1 MGDAL
6 HVKRGNFMISTQFH
20 FHSPVKAHFGT
31 GSRTLLPELLKNY
44 ERIGIVS
51 GRSSLDTTGMRS
63 FLKSDLHDKELSFFC
78 EIEPNPSIDTVVRG
92 GYFVNNQN
100 CQAIVAV
107 GGGSA
112 LDAGKAIAALCT
124 NKADFNHLIDQ
135 SFFPKQPLPV
145 VAIPTTCGTGSEMN
159 HYAIITDTAH
169 KDKLNF
175 SAENTFPRH
184 ALLDPDLL
192 RSLSKNLVLATACDA
207 LTHALEGFISKRANP
222 FSDTMALDAMDRI
235 IATLASD
242 TSPASDEA
250 LASFLY
256 ASSLAGTV
264 ILHTGTTLLHSLGY
278 YLTNHK
284 NIHHGTA
291 NVILLPYF
299 LKMLAIHNVAKYGHI
314 ATLFDRYDLQI
325 NAIISELGH
334 TSSLNEIVPDDELET
349 MVEYAISKKNA
360 LSTPFPVDKEGVLDV
375 LSRPV

>member
-1 MGDAL
+1 ML
-6 HVKRGNFMISTQFH
+6 STHFH

-31 GSRTLLPELLKNY
+31 GSRSLLPEILKKY
-44 ERIGIVS
+44 DRIGIVS
-51 GRSSLDTTGMRS
+51 GKSSFDTTGMRS
-63 FLKSDLHDKELSFFC
+63 FFKKKLHDKKLSFFC

-92 GYFVNNQN
+92 GDFVNDQN

-124 NKADFNHLIDQ
+124 NRTDFNRLIDQ
-135 SFFPKQPLPV
+135 SVFPEQPLPV

-159 HYAIITDTAH
+159 HYAIITDTEH
-169 KDKLNF
+169 RDKVNF
-175 SAENTFPRH
+175 SAENTFPGY
-184 ALLDPDLL
+184 ALLDPELL
-192 RSLSKNLVLATACDA
+192 RSLNKNLVLATACDA

-222 FSDTMALDAMDRI
+222 FSDTLALDAMERI

-242 TSPASDEA
+242 TSPTSDES
-250 LASFLY
+250 LTSFLY
-256 ASSLAGTV
+256 ASALAGAV

-299 LKMLAIHNVAKYGHI
+299 LKMLAIHNVAKYDPI
-314 ATLFDRYDLQI
+314 AALLARYDLQI
-325 NAIISELGH
+325 DAVIAKLGYA
-334 TSSLNEIVPDDELET
+334 SSLHEIIPDGELET
-349 MVEYAISKKNA
+349 MVEYAITKKNA
-360 LSTPFPVDKEGVLDV
+360 LSTPFQVERAAILDA
-375 LSRPV
+375 LSRPA

>member
-1 MGDAL
+1 
-6 HVKRGNFMISTQFH
+6 MISTHFH

-31 GSRTLLPELLKNY
+31 GSRSLLPEILKNY

-51 GRSSLDTTGMRS
+51 GRTSLDTTGMRS
-63 FLKSDLHDKELSFFC
+63 FLKKELHEKELSFFC

-92 GYFVNNQN
+92 GDFVNDQS
-100 CQAIVAV
+100 CQAIVAI

-124 NKADFNHLIDQ
+124 NRADFHQLIDQ
-135 SFFPKQPLPV
+135 SVFPEQPLPL

-159 HYAIITDTAH
+159 HYAIITDTEH
-169 KDKLNF
+169 RDKLNF
-175 SAENTFPRH
+175 SAENTFPGH
-184 ALLDPDLL
+184 ALLDPKLL

-222 FSDTMALDAMDRI
+222 FSDTLARDAMERI

-242 TSPASDEA
+242 QAPDSEDS

-256 ASSLAGTV
+256 ASALAGTV

-299 LKMLAIHNVAKYGHI
+299 LKMLAVHNVAKYGSI
-314 ATLFDRYDLQI
+314 ATLLDRYNLQI
-325 NAIISELGH
+325 DAVIAELSY
-334 TSSLNEIVPDDELET
+334 SSTLHEIVPDDELET
-349 MVEYAISKKNA
+349 MVEYAIAKKNA
-360 LSTPFPVDKEGVLDV
+360 LSTPFPMEKEGILDV
-375 LSRPV
+375 LSRPA